1 MKSLTGGA
9 SGLQGFVEELQTLDA
24 RQFVMAVRKLA
35 NGLSYGT
42 DHSPFVGSGVEYVQ
56 SRPYQEGDSVR
67 AIDWRVTARTR
78 RFYVKEYESP
88 KSMPVYLMI
97 DTSASMAVSS
107 QRQSKYATALYI
119 AGGLALA
126 ALDRVSP
133 VGVVG
138 VGERA
143 LRVRPSL
150 SKRRVLEW
158 VLALRHYRF
167 DEGTLLGQRLRELA
181 PTLAQR
187 SLMIVL
193 SDLHDPGAIP
203 VLKHLAQLHDCVVL
217 QLSDPAELSCKG
229 AGFLR
234 ATEAE
239 TGREFT
245 TRGGRHW
252 SDPAGLAGQWRRAG
266 IDHLLIRTDEPF
278 AHALRHLFRSR
289 GWVGRGAR

>member
-1 MKSLTGGA
+1 MNA
-9 SGLQGFVEELQTLDA
+9 SGGLQGFVEELATLDA
-24 RQFVMAVRKLA
+24 RAFVIAVRKLA
-35 NGLSYGT
+35 NGLAYGT

-67 AIDWRVTARTR
+67 AIDWRVTARMR

-88 KSMPVYLMI
+88 KSMPVYLLI
-97 DTSASMAVSS
+97 DTSASMAITS
-107 QRQSKYATALYI
+107 RAQSKYATALYI

-158 VLALRHYRF
+158 VLALRRYRF
-167 DEGTLLGQRLRELA
+167 DERTCLGQRLRELA

-187 SLMIVL
+187 SLMIVI
-193 SDLHDPGAIP
+193 SDLHDPSAIP
-203 VLKHLAQLHDCVVL
+203 ALKQLTQRHDCVVL
-217 QLSDPAELSCKG
+217 QLCDPAEISRKG

-234 ATEAE
+234 ASEAE

-252 SDPAGLAGQWRRAG
+252 SDPAAQAGQWRRAG
-266 IDHLLIRTDEPF
+266 VDHLLIRTDEPF
-278 AHALRHLFRSR
+278 EPALRHLFRSR
-289 GWVGRGAR
+289 ATVGRGSR

>member
-1 MKSLTGGA
+1 VL
-9 SGLQGFVEELQTLDA
+9 
-24 RQFVMAVRKLA
+24 AVRKLA

-67 AIDWRVTARTR
+67 AIDWRVTARMR

-88 KSMPVYLMI
+88 KSMPVYLLI

-107 QRQSKYATALYI
+107 QPRSKYATALYI

-158 VLALRHYRF
+158 VLALRRYRF

-187 SLMIVL
+187 SLVIAL

-203 VLKHLAQLHDCVVL
+203 ALKHMAQLHDCVVL
-217 QLSDPAELSCKG
+217 QLCDPAEVLRKG

-234 ATEAE
+234 ASEAE

-245 TRGGRHW
+245 TRGGRRW
-252 SDPAGLAGQWRRAG
+252 SDPAEQAAQWRRAG
-266 IDHLLIRTDEPF
+266 VDHLLIRTDQPF

-289 GWVGRGAR
+289 GWVGRGTR

>member
-1 MKSLTGGA
+1 MNRSAGM
-9 SGLQGFVEELQTLDA
+9 QGFIEELETLDA
-24 RQFVMAVRKLA
+24 RQFVLAVRKLA

-67 AIDWRVTARTR
+67 AIDWRVTARMR

-88 KSMPVYLMI
+88 KSMPVYLLI
-97 DTSASMAVSS
+97 DTSASTAVSS
-107 QRQSKYATALYI
+107 QKQSKYATALYI

-158 VLALRHYRF
+158 VLALRRYRF
-167 DEGTLLGQRLRELA
+167 DEATLLGQRLRELA

-187 SLMIVL
+187 SLVVAL
-193 SDLHDPGAIP
+193 SDLHDPGAVP
-203 VLKHLAQLHDCVVL
+203 ALKHMAQLHDCVVL
-217 QLSDPAELSCKG
+217 QLSDPAEVLRKG

-234 ATEAE
+234 ASEAE

-252 SDPAGLAGQWRRAG
+252 NDPAAQAAQWRRAG
-266 IDHLLIRTDEPF
+266 VDHLLIRTDQPF

-289 GWVGRGAR
+289 GWVGRGSR